1 MANTQLD
8 LAHKETDQTFRVY
21 ESLVTKVCKMVLP
34 KTLGRG
40 ERKVEKFCTT
50 TNHMAR
56 SRK

>member
-8 LAHKETDQTFRVY
+8 QAHKETDQTFRVY
-21 ESLVTKVCKMVLP
+21 ESLVTKVCKMGLP
-34 KTLGRG
+34 KNLGRG

-56 SRK
+56 SS